1 MRSFYFAQVIYFTN
15 ASYLELVVAVLYL
28 GVSTALSLALV
39 PLYGPRGAAIA
50 MMVACVFACLAF
62 MVLGRRWYLMP
73 IDMSA
78 LIVMPA
84 LAALSVFA
92 AHEIARL
99 VSDHTL
105 VLALDAAIFAVCG
118 GFAIRH
124 FGLLH
129 LPSADVVAEGAAV
142 R

>member
-1 MRSFYFAQVIYFTN
+1 
-15 ASYLELVVAVLYL
+15 
-28 GVSTALSLALV
+28 
-39 PLYGPRGAAIA
+39 
-50 MMVACVFACLAF
+50 